1 MYQKSP
7 VAKTVKRTIPRD
19 GTISIDQA
27 LKVNPNKYSTYTTK
41 PSIEKLKKLTYASN
55 EKLKGY
61 RETQGKMR
69 FNINNGRW
77 VKNNSNSYVKNE
89 YKYRY
94 NSNNNKKLNLPPKIE
109 LYGFKETRNKNKP
122 TMLFDKASMIPYVGL
137 KK

>member
-1 MYQKSP
+1 
-7 VAKTVKRTIPRD
+7 
-19 GTISIDQA
+19 
-27 LKVNPNKYSTYTTK
+27 
-41 PSIEKLKKLTYASN
+41 
-55 EKLKGY
+55 
-61 RETQGKMR
+61 MR

-89 YKYRY
+89 YKYRF

-122 TMLFDKASMIPYVGL
+122 SMLFDKASMIPYVGL